1 LKVYLA
7 TAPLLSTPLNGEILY
22 VYLVTSTHAVST
34 AIVREEHGV
43 QRTVYYTSKT
53 LSEAKSRYLSL
64 EKLAFTL
71 LCAAK
76 KLPHYF
82 QAHTMAVL
90 TEHPLKALLRSA
102 DFSER
107 ITK

>member
-1 LKVYLA
+1 MKVYLA

-22 VYLVTSTHAVST
+22 VYLVTSTHAVSA
-34 AIVREEHGV
+34 AIEKEEHGI
-43 QRTVYYTSKT
+43 QRPIYYTSKT
-53 LSEAKSRYLSL
+53 LIEAESRYLSL

-82 QAHTMAVL
+82 QAHIMAVL
-90 TEHPLKALLRSA
+90 TEHPLKAFLRSA